1 MLRAVPAMTFM
12 ASSTSRAFRS
22 GIFASAIE
30 RSCAWLSLP
39 TLMRFGSPDPDSIP
53 SASLMRTAAG
63 GVFVMNVNER
73 SSKTVISTGMMR
85 PFSCAVCAL

>member
-1 MLRAVPAMTFM
+1 M
-12 ASSTSRAFRS
+12 SR
-22 GIFASAIE
+22 
-30 RSCAWLSLP
+30 P
-39 TLMRFGSPDPDSIP
+39 TLARFGSPEPDSIP

-63 GVFVMNVNER
+63 GVFVMNVNDR